1 MSEDEKHGDW
11 DDEELEEL
19 EEAFSDEDLRIP
31 TAQEFTHFFSGA
43 EEGTESEMEEHKHF
57 KPGKELEVK
66 VIGVFEHAE
75 PSQPVH
81 TFVLLKDNKGRRVP
95 ILIGRFEALSI
106 SIALNGDTTE
116 RPLSHDLMALMLER
130 LGTRIDRVVI
140 DDLWRETFYAKIYLT
155 RDNQEIERDNQEIEI
170 DGRPSDAIALALRF
184 RAPIYMSENVVE
196 TVVRASED

>member
-1 MSEDEKHGDW
+1 MYEDEKRGDW
-11 DDEELEEL
+11 DDEELEDV
-19 EEAFSDEDLRIP
+19 FSDEDLRIP
-31 TAQEFTHFFSGA
+31 TAQEFSHFLSGTGD
-43 EEGTESEMEEHKHF
+43 ETESEMEEHKRF

-116 RPLSHDLMALMLER
+116 RPLTHDLMAHMLER
-130 LGTRIDRVVI
+130 LETRIDRVVI
-140 DDLWRETFYAKIYLT
+140 DDLWRETFYAKIFLT
-155 RDNQEIERDNQEIEI
+155 RDNQEIEI

-196 TVVRASED
+196 IVVRAGED